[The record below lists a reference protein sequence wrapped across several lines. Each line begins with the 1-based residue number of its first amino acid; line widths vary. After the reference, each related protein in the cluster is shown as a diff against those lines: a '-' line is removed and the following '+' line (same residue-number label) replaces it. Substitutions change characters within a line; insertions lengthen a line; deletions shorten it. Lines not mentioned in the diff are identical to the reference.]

1 MGDLQPKGDIRH
13 DEALARKA
21 ADGCEASFKALFTR
35 YYPEIRNFAFRR
47 CHCMETANDISQTVF
62 IRVAR
67 TVADFRHE
75 SSFRS
80 WLYQIAINC
89 LRDDVRK
96 RGTYD
101 RHVAEFGEAS
111 DGVASKNAP
120 VPSALLQ
127 AIQLIESLPEAL
139 RDAVVLVSAQGLTH
153 REAAEVLGCP
163 EGTVAWKISEA
174 RRHLTDHKNAAQA

>member
-1 MGDLQPKGDIRH
+1 MGDLHPKGDISH

-21 ADGCEASFKALFTR
+21 AGGCEASFQSLFSR

-67 TVADFRHE
+67 TVGEFRHE

-101 RHVAEFGEAS
+101 RHLAEFGESSGSREARNAS
-111 DGVASKNAP
+111 
-120 VPSALLQ
+120 VPSSLLQ

-174 RRHLTDHKNAAQA
+174 RRHLIDHKNGTQA